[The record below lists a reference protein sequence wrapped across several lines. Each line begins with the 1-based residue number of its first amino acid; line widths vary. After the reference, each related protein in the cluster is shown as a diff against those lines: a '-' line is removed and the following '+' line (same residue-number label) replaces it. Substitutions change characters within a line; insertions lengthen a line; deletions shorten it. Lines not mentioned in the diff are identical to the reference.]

1 MSTHGTVD
9 ARSSGA
15 MTYYTITGDRE
26 FVDDAIGRI
35 TANYHPLGYGTW
47 FSALKRLEDGSWQ
60 SYGSRANSCD

>member
-1 MSTHGTVD
+1 MTPYGTVD

-26 FVDDAIGRI
+26 FVDEAIGRI
-35 TANYHPLGYGTW
+35 KANYHPLRYGTW